1 MIKIALPNKGQ
12 LCEPTLEILTD
23 CGYRVNKSGRSL
35 SALDLENGIE
45 FYFLRPGDIPLYIS
59 NGILDAGFTGRDFVA
74 EKELQP
80 SWLLDMHFGKSKMCA
95 AVPEES
101 PVQSL
106 DDVAG
111 LKIATSFPNITRSYF
126 KGRKL
131 QVVDLEGAVEIS
143 IKLGIAQ
150 AIVDVVET
158 GSTLRQAGLRIVGEP
173 LFHSVA
179 ALYAHPGRETS
190 EEVLILKSRLEGK
203 LVAHQHKMVEYDC
216 PAAILDAACAITP
229 GIESPTIM
237 PLQKQGW
244 FSVKSMILKREAH
257 KIMDEL
263 SRLGCKGILLSSVES
278 ARI

>member
-12 LCEPTLEILTD
+12 LCDPTLEILTD
-23 CGYRVNKSGRSL
+23 CGYRVNRSARSL

-59 NGILDAGFTGRDFVA
+59 NGILDAGVTGRDFVA

-80 SWLLDMHFGKSKMCA
+80 SWLLDLHFGQSKMCA
-95 AVPEES
+95 AVPQES

-106 DDVAG
+106 AEVAA

-126 KGRKL
+126 KGKSL
-131 QVVDLEGAVEIS
+131 QIVDLEGAVEIS
-143 IKLGIAQ
+143 IKLGIAE

-179 ALYAHPGRETS
+179 ALYAHPGRETA

-216 PAAILDAACAITP
+216 PATILDAACAITP

-244 FSVKSMILKREAH
+244 FSVKSMIQKREAH
-257 KIMDEL
+257 KIMDDL